1 MILKDL
7 KLQVKTT
14 GQPNLAFQKAYSRS
28 GYKAKITFCISHKD
42 TYLHGDFCSLQSCD
56 CPIQYFSM
64 KVLLNYHERNVT
76 CQGLYSLCSLF
87 V

>member
-42 TYLHGDFCSLQSCD
+42 TPTCMVISVVY
-56 CPIQYFSM
+56 
-64 KVLLNYHERNVT
+64 KVVIVPSST
-76 CQGLYSLCSLF
+76 FQ
-87 V
+87 

>member
-28 GYKAKITFCISHKD
+28 GYNAKITFCISNKD
-42 TYLHGDFCSLQSCD
+42 T
-56 CPIQYFSM
+56 P
-64 KVLLNYHERNVT
+64 T
-76 CQGLYSLCSLF
+76 CMVISVVYKAVIVPSSTFQ
-87 V
+87 